1 MVRSVIRAFVFSL
14 LSVRITQYV
23 MDSFDFADGVRTY
36 LLVIV
41 GLTLLYFLL
50 RPVLTVISLPTEGVG
65 FLFLSFVLTL
75 ITLYVLTLFV
85 SSFSVKATTISDLVV
100 FGFVLPS
107 KDLSSIWSSVF
118 SALMLSIV
126 FTFFDW
132 LCSKR

>member
-1 MVRSVIRAFVFSL
+1 MIKSIVRAFVFSL
-14 LSVRITQYV
+14 LSVRITQYI
-23 MDSFDFADGVRTY
+23 MDGFEFGGGLRTY
-36 LLVIV
+36 LLVII

-50 RPVLTVISLPTEGVG
+50 RPVLTVISLPTDGVG

-85 SSFSVKATTISDLVV
+85 SSFSVKATTISDLVI

-107 KDLSSIWSSVF
+107 KDLSSLWSSVF